1 MKLGN
6 GMSHKC
12 HEHLKVV
19 LRYIS
24 EDNQGFC
31 LSIDDDH
38 EKKIHLISPTIMRTY
53 NIMDMMAVIFT

>member
-38 EKKIHLISPTIMRTY
+38 VKKIHLTSATISR
-53 NIMDMMAVIFT
+53 A